1 MKRPEHFKK
10 VIWFGMS
17 FVIVMYFL
25 VGTLGYAVFGES
37 TQGSITLNLEESYDR
52 MPASM

>member
-17 FVIVMYFL
+17 FVTVVYFL

-37 TQGSITLNLEESYDR
+37 AQGSITLNLKESYDR
-52 MPASM
+52 IAASM